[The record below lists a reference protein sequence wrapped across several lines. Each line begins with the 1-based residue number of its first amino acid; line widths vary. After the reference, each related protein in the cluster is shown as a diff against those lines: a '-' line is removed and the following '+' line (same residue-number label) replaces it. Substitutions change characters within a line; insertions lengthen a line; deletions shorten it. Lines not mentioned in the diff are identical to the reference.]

1 MSVLNTSHTRRVK
14 ANAVIPSESK
24 AERAGGS
31 LLWKRLFSGFAIK
44 YIKSPMIK
52 GIISLK
58 TWGRNKKNKAI
69 GIKNI
74 IKSSATRLILIKTLL
89 FIGLAPRKIKIERE
103 PFLFLF
109 YSKYL
114 ILNKKF
120 NIQEKAS

>member
-58 TWGRNKKNKAI
+58 TWGSTIKNKAI

-74 IKSSATRLILIKTLL
+74 IKSSAPRLILIKMLL
-89 FIGLAPRKIKIERE
+89 FIGLAPPENKNRKRTFPLSI
-103 PFLFLF
+103 LF
-109 YSKYL
+109 
-114 ILNKKF
+114 
-120 NIQEKAS
+120 